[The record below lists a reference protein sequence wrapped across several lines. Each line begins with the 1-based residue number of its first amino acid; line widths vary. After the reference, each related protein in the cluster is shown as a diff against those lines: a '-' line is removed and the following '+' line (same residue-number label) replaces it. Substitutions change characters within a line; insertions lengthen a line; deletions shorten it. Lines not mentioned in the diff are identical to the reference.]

1 MSQLRG
7 KILTIKNNH
16 MKTRILIAVIASA
29 ATLLSF
35 SLISGSPKKA
45 NQEKV
50 ASAITSEP
58 VGGLAVEDIQR

>member
-1 MSQLRG
+1 
-7 KILTIKNNH
+7 

-45 NQEKV
+45 SQEKV
-50 ASAITSEP
+50 SSANTSGP
-58 VGGLAVEDIQR
+58 LGGIIVEDIHR

>member
-1 MSQLRG
+1 
-7 KILTIKNNH
+7 

-45 NQEKV
+45 NQEK
-50 ASAITSEP
+50 APSAQVSAP
-58 VGGLAVEDIQR
+58 VGGLAIEDIQR